1 MNTPKSLTV
10 EAAVA
15 RLVNLGY
22 IPTGFSLLEML
33 SAFQE
38 EAEVEYHN
46 ARLEISPVDQLEI
59 LQIRVDICTAR
70 HTFARLLIDHLYK
83 EIGNQESTIAVVTND
98 SSMEPLLNLSSVS
111 DWASE
116 LYGIDIQ
123 DEIVPAQGAEKVV
136 ESDRNARWEDI
147 TIKIHEGYKIAHST
161 RGGGIKWSSF
171 LNIGLMGMRKNGPNN
186 LGGILIGLS
195 ADMKYPTGNAPSSSE
210 KTAISKLRRALEKLT
225 GITSDPFYPFS
236 KDEGWKPRFKLID
249 DRKNADERAEREA
262 KHVSFDEMMDSGM
275 EDDDSAQY

>member
-1 MNTPKSLTV
+1 LNTPKSLTV

-15 RLVNLGY
+15 RIVNLGY

-46 ARLEISPVDQLEI
+46 AQLEILPVDQLEI
-59 LQIRVDICTAR
+59 LRIRVDVCTAR
-70 HTFARLLIDHLYK
+70 HTFARLLIHHLSE
-83 EIGNQESTIAVVTND
+83 EIGNQESTIAVVTNN
-98 SSMEPLLNLSSVS
+98 SSMEPLLSLSSVS

-123 DEIVPAQGAEKVV
+123 DEIVPAQGAERVV
-136 ESDRNARWEDI
+136 ESDRNVRWEDI
-147 TIKIHEGYKIAHST
+147 TIKIHEGYKIAYSN
-161 RGGGIKWSSF
+161 RGGGIKWSGF
-171 LNIGLMGMRKNGPNN
+171 LNIGLMGKRKNGPNY

-195 ADMKYPTGNAPSSSE
+195 NDRKYPTGNIPSGSE

-225 GITSDPFYPFS
+225 GITSDPFYQFS
-236 KDEGWKPRFKLID
+236 KGDGWKPRFKLID
-249 DRKNADERAEREA
+249 DQKNADERAEKEA
-262 KHVSFDEMMDSGM
+262 KHVSFDETMDSGM
-275 EDDDSAQY
+275 EDDDSAQD